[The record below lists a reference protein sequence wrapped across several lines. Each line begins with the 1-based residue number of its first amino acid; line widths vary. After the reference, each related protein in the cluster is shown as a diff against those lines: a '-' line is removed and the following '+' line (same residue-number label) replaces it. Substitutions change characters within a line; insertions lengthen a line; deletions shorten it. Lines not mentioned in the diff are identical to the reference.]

1 MTVSFRKV
9 TKNDWDYILILRNNE
24 SFQLNFYE
32 QHKISKQEHYDYLE
46 KQENNPHFFNW
57 IICSNNE
64 DVGYVRILD
73 NDVSIIIDEKYH
85 GQGIG
90 ENAINILENEAK
102 LLGLKKLVG
111 KMMIDNKAS
120 EKIFLK
126 NNFKLKML
134 WYEKNLE

>member
-1 MTVSFRKV
+1 MSVSFRKV
-9 TKNDWDYILILRNNE
+9 TKNDWDYILILRNNN

-32 QHKISKQEHYDYLE
+32 QHKIPKQEHYDYLE
-46 KQENNPHFFNW
+46 KQVNNYNFFNW

-73 NDVSIIIDEKYH
+73 NDVSIMIDEKYH

-90 ENAINILENEAK
+90 EKAISLLESEAK

-126 NNFKLKML
+126 NNFKLKMF
-134 WYEKNLE
+134 WYEKSLE